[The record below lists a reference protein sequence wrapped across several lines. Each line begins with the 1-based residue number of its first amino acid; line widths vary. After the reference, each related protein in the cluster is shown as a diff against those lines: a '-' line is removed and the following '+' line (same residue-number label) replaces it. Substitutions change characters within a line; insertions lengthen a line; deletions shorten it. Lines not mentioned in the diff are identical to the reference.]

1 MIHLDKRGLL
11 DVVGTEVESQ
21 MRRRI
26 ADEKTA
32 PDGTPMRLTALT
44 PCFRAEAGSA
54 GRDTRGLIRQHQFHK
69 VELVSITRPED
80 SDAEH
85 ERMTGCAE
93 AVLKALALP
102 AITLGI
108 IWLGVLIMTGR
119 GTVLTFLTFC
129 VGVAIVLAG
138 GFF

>member
-1 MIHLDKRGLL
+1 MKAVFPRIFRLSALLALGFAASPAQADVGAIATAVLD
-11 DVVGTEVESQ
+11 E
-21 MRRRI
+21 
-26 ADEKTA
+26 
-32 PDGTPMRLTALT
+32 
-44 PCFRAEAGSA
+44 
-54 GRDTRGLIRQHQFHK
+54 
-69 VELVSITRPED
+69 
-80 SDAEH
+80 
-85 ERMTGCAE
+85 
-93 AVLKALALP
+93 LKALALP